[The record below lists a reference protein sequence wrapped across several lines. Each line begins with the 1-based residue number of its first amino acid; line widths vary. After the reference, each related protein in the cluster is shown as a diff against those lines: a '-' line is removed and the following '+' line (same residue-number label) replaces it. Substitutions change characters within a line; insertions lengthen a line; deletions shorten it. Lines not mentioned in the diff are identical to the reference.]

1 MIRLSGTIIAYENES
16 DHNKVSEMKSVKKL
30 MLSAMAGAALLMA
43 SNAQAAY
50 IGTDAG
56 YSGSQVA
63 ANFRSVSA
71 AADVFI
77 GDDDYTTFT
86 LPFAFTFYG
95 QNYAAGS
102 VGWVS
107 VNGLLGFDP
116 LNAGDYCCNATY
128 SNGAPTNTIFAG
140 WFDLYGSVSTQ
151 TNGAAGNREFV
162 FTWDGNEYD
171 PDSDGA
177 VNRFQA
183 ILHETS
189 NDIEF
194 QYDQLNDL
202 LHYTSVGGIRGDE
215 LTNGL
220 DFIDFAK
227 NVRLGNVGLLITHS
241 DAPTADVPEPGSVA
255 LLGLGLAALAL
266 TANRRARARTPRVVG
281 E

>member
-1 MIRLSGTIIAYENES
+1 
-16 DHNKVSEMKSVKKL
+16 MKSVKKL
-30 MLSAMAGAALLMA
+30 MLSVMAGAALLMA
-43 SNAQAAY
+43 SHAQAAY

-56 YSGSQVA
+56 YSGSQIG

-71 AADVFI
+71 TANVFV

-86 LPFAFTFYG
+86 LPFDFTFYG

-102 VGWVS
+102 IGWVS

-116 LNAGDYCCNATY
+116 GNAGDYCCNSTF
-128 SNGAPTNTIFAG
+128 SNGAPLYTVQAG
-140 WFDLYGSVSTQ
+140 WFDVYGSVSTQ
-151 TNGAAGNREFV
+151 TDGAAGHRELV

-202 LHYTSVGGIRGDE
+202 LHYTSAGGIRGDDS
-215 LTNGL
+215 THGL
-220 DFIDFAK
+220 NFIDFSRD
-227 NVRLGNVGLLITHS
+227 VTLRDVGLLITHT
-241 DAPTADVPEPGSVA
+241 DATAGGVPEPGSVA
-255 LLGLGLAALAL
+255 LLGLGLAGLAL
-266 TANRRARARTPRVVG
+266 SRRSSKQASIA
-281 E
+281 

>member
-1 MIRLSGTIIAYENES
+1 
-16 DHNKVSEMKSVKKL
+16 MKNLKKL
-30 MLSAMAGAALLMA
+30 MFYAMAGAALLMA
-43 SNAQAAY
+43 SSAQAGY

-56 YSGSQVA
+56 YSGSQIG

-71 AADVFI
+71 AANVFV

-107 VNGLLGFDP
+107 INGLLGFDQG
-116 LNAGDYCCNATY
+116 NAGDYCCNATF
-128 SNGAPTNTIFAG
+128 SNWAPTNIIYAG

-151 TNGAAGNREFV
+151 TNGAAGNRELV

-171 PDSDGA
+171 PDGDGA

-189 NDIEF
+189 NEIEF

-215 LTNGL
+215 STNGL
-220 DFIDFAK
+220 DFIDFSQD
-227 NVRLGNVGLLITHS
+227 VRLSNVGLLITHT
-241 DAPTADVPEPGSVA
+241 DAPAGDVPEPGSVA
-255 LLGLGLAALAL
+255 LLGLGLIGLAL
-266 TANRRARARTPRVVG
+266 SRRASKRASIA
-281 E
+281 